1 MIEWL
6 EMAGALILGAAAG
19 GFFLASLW
27 WTVRRLPESRQ
38 PWLLLLGSL
47 LVRMAVVLAALA
59 HLATRGDWRL
69 LVAAGVGFALIRTV
83 GVRIVAQN
91 VERDARTSH

>member
-27 WTVRRLPESRQ
+27 WTVRRLPESRK
-38 PWLLLLGSL
+38 PWLLWMGSL
-47 LVRMAVVLAALA
+47 LVRMGVVLAALTP
-59 HLATRGDWRL
+59 LAMRGDWRL